1 MSHETRKHGAR
12 AGLESLWILISLLWG
27 VTVFLAYYVVHK
39 PVTVDEVVAIARLAL
54 ILLGWLGTIALA
66 NLIGQAVQPLLAHLP
81 KRFGFALRIGFG
93 LGMLGYFLLA
103 LGFVRGYWPV
113 LAWVVTAAALPFA
126 LPRLI
131 SDLRA
136 SLPSLPETNVQR
148 ALAAFV
154 VLMLAIAFLLALAP
168 PTAWDSLVY
177 HLTGPK
183 LYLQE
188 GGLHHD
194 LDLPYLGFP
203 QAGAM
208 LFLWGQMLVGPE
220 LAQLIH
226 LSFAI
231 LTLMLLSHSVRT
243 FSPTG
248 RWLTAAL
255 LLGVPTAV
263 MLASWAYVEWIT
275 MFAVLASFLLIRE
288 VGAGDVAGKQGD
300 RWRLWMMALAGF
312 FAAMAFNTKYTAIG
326 ALLGLVILILLER
339 RSWRC
344 LGVFIGAAVLSV
356 LPYLLKNL
364 VLTGNP
370 IYPFFFDGNF
380 WDSAR
385 ASWYSRWGTGLN
397 LLQLLISPWEAT
409 IFGLEGGVVVG
420 HPPYS
425 ATVGPAL
432 LALMP
437 LLALRFNQRSQET
450 RRLLRALLLL
460 CGIAFIVWIVQCAS
474 SLLLVQTRLLFPI
487 LPLAVILAGLGYEGL
502 SERERWTRL
511 VRLVFGT
518 LIGVMLALNAVEG
531 VIHAAEA
538 SPARVLLGLETESEY
553 LASRLGEYAYVMA
566 DVNQLPEGS
575 RIRFLWE
582 PRSYYCAG
590 HVICEP
596 DALLDRWWHDHQLT
610 PDAGELAERW
620 REEGVTHVL
629 IFHTGSQAVRVEG
642 FDPLSENAWDA
653 LDDFM
658 ETQLVKLS
666 LRDGGYA
673 IYALRQ

>member
-1 MSHETRKHGAR
+1 MSHETRPQGAR
-12 AGLESLWILISLLWG
+12 AGLETAWILISVLWG
-27 VTVFLAYYVVHK
+27 IMVFLAYYVVHK
-39 PVTVDEVVAIARLAL
+39 PVTIDEAVAVARLAL

-66 NLIGQAVQPLLAHLP
+66 NLIGQAIQPLLAYL
-81 KRFGFALRIGFG
+81 RERTALALRTGFG
-93 LGMLGYFLLA
+93 LAVLGYFLLA
-103 LGFVRGYWPV
+103 LGAVRGYWP
-113 LAWVVTAAALPFA
+113 LVTWIVTGVALPIA
-126 LPRLI
+126 LPKLI
-131 SDLRA
+131 SDIRT
-136 SLPSLPETNVQR
+136 SLPIRPHTNIQR
-148 ALAAFV
+148 ALAAFT
-154 VLMLAIAFLLALAP
+154 VLMLVIAFLLALAP

-188 GGLHHD
+188 RGLHHD

-226 LSFAI
+226 LTFVI
-231 LTLMLLSHSVRT
+231 LTLMLLSHMVRT
-243 FSPTG
+243 FSQTS

-288 VGAGDVAGKQGD
+288 EGGGASAGKQGD

-312 FAAMAFNTKYTAIG
+312 FAAMAFNAKYTAIG
-326 ALLGLVILILLER
+326 ALLGLVAVVLLER
-339 RSWRC
+339 RSWRG
-344 LGVFIGAAVLSV
+344 LGVFIGVAVLSV

-370 IYPFFFDGNF
+370 VYPFFLDGKF

-385 ASWYSRWGTGLN
+385 AYWYSRGGTGLT

-420 HPPYS
+420 HAPYS

-437 LLALRFNQRSQET
+437 LLALRFRQRNQET

-487 LPLAVILAGLGYEGL
+487 LPLAAILAGVGFDSL
-502 SERERWTRL
+502 SEKGRWTRL
-511 VRLVFGT
+511 VHLIFGT
-518 LIGVMLALNAVEG
+518 LIGVMLALNAFEG
-531 VIHAAEA
+531 IIHAVEA
-538 SPARVLLGLETESEY
+538 SPVRVLLGLDTEAEY
-553 LASRLGEYAYVMA
+553 LASHLGEHAYVMA
-566 DVNQLPEGS
+566 DVNQLPEGA

-596 DALLDRWWHDHQLT
+596 DALLDRWWHDHQQLAN
-610 PDAGELAERW
+610 PGEIAESW
-620 REEGVTHVL
+620 RAEGVTHVL
-629 IFHTGSQAVRVEG
+629 IFHAGSQAVRAEG
-642 FDPLSENAWDA
+642 FDPLNEDAWDA
-653 LDDFM
+653 LDEFM
-658 ETQLVKLS
+658 EAHLVKLT